1 MKYCPQCGRALD
13 EGLYCPQ
20 CGAEIYQAQTNFST
34 SATVNLDAN
43 PYAHH
48 SQIRGNINTRKFDD
62 SEIPTFAGAYY
73 KFWARSAGGR
83 AGRTEF
89 WYVVLWQFLI
99 FLPLAAYIS
108 VVVLRVEHNRQVS
121 PDAFFILAFLLF
133 AYFVYSMICVSRSVF
148 LLVRR
153 LHDVGLT
160 GWLWLG
166 TLVPGIGQAWA
177 LVIPLLPSQKGENR
191 HGKEPKVKRLKNIHE
206 TAS

>member
-1 MKYCPQCGRALD
+1 MRRGNLPGAD
-13 EGLYCPQ
+13 ELFHKRDGQP
-20 CGAEIYQAQTNFST
+20 
-34 SATVNLDAN
+34 DAN
-43 PYAHH
+43 PTRI
-48 SQIRGNINTRKFDD
+48 IRKSGQYKHKEIDD

-73 KFWARSAGGR
+73 TLARSAAR
-83 AGRTEF
+83 DDEQSSVRC
-89 WYVVLWQFLI
+89 
-99 FLPLAAYIS
+99 PLAVLNLSPLATYIS
-108 VVVLRVEHNRQVS
+108 VVVLRVEHNHQVS

-191 HGKEPKVKRLKNIHE
+191 HGKEPKVKRLKNVHE